1 MIRTVTTADA
11 PVIADIYNGYIA
23 SSTATFETEHV
34 TVDEMTRRIGDIS
47 ARFPYFVWTEQGR
60 VLGYCYA
67 HPWKERAA
75 YCNTWETTIYLHESA
90 FRRGIGRQL
99 MQRLIAECRRLG
111 AHALIACITAEN
123 EPSIAFHQSLG
134 FRKVSHFREVGRK
147 FHRWL
152 DVDDLELIL

>member
-34 TVDEMTRRIGDIS
+34 SVDEMTRRIGDIS

-111 AHALIACITAEN
+111 AHALLACITAEN
-123 EPSIAFHQSLG
+123 KPSIAFHQSLG

-152 DVDDLELIL
+152 DVDDLELLL